1 MFFLGTILPMPMHEM
16 TIQTS
21 TSIQKGKSNQD
32 ILNIDGIIPDTG
44 VHSDASETSSC
55 FGVRALE

>member
-1 MFFLGTILPMPMHEM
+1 M

-21 TSIQKGKSNQD
+21 TSVQKGKISQD
-32 ILNIDGIIPDTG
+32 ILSIDGIIPIPDTG
-44 VHSDASETSSC
+44 VHSDALETGGC

>member
-1 MFFLGTILPMPMHEM
+1 MPMSEM

-21 TSIQKGKSNQD
+21 TSVQKGKISQD
-32 ILNIDGIIPDTG
+32 ILNIDGIIPIPDTG
-44 VHSDASETSSC
+44 VHSDASETRGC